1 MNYPLGGAFNS
12 RINLNLRE
20 LHGFTYGARAGF
32 SGNQFVG
39 PFTASAGV
47 RANATDSSV
56 VEFMKEIKK
65 YADSGITN
73 DELSF
78 TKNSMGQSEALK
90 YETAMQKAG
99 FIKRILDYNLEKDF
113 TDKQNQIL
121 KAITVQEINALAKKQ
136 LPYTKM
142 NILVVGDKA
151 AVWDGLTKLGYE
163 VIELD
168 VDGNVISTDKKV
180 EKGTEEAPPTN
191 GNTPYKKEFKDTK
204 MK

>member
-1 MNYPLGGAFNS
+1 M
-12 RINLNLRE
+12 
-20 LHGFTYGARAGF
+20 AG
-32 SGNQFVG
+32 
-39 PFTASAGV
+39 
-47 RANATDSSV
+47 
-56 VEFMKEIKK
+56 
-65 YADSGITN
+65 
-73 DELSF
+73 
-78 TKNSMGQSEALK
+78 
-90 YETAMQKAG
+90 
-99 FIKRILDYNLEKDF
+99 YNLEKDF

-151 AVWDGLTKLGYE
+151 AVWDGLMKLGYE

-191 GNTPYKKEFKDTK
+191 GKTPYKKELKDTK